1 MLQCQFDLYVN
12 QSNKHGESWGFG
24 TAMTTLTA
32 VTR

>member
-12 QSNKHGESWGFG
+12 QSNKDGASG
-24 TAMTTLTA
+24 AMTTVTA